1 MTSDPSEHR
10 RRLKT
15 THSKGSA
22 AKELIGSAAA
32 VSFAPGVVFVFGAA
46 AMQGASP
53 KELLGQPLYLI
64 LAVFAFVAII
74 ALNALFVMAET
85 ALNLLKGSLV
95 KAQEKSP
102 DKMSDSQ
109 SLDFAKLSHLHDFR
123 DIYTAGAFMGS
134 QTMRAWLFL
143 LCLIPAWAIE
153 EAMTPNT
160 DVRGFAW
167 IILWMIVVSIP
178 VAAINVLFG
187 ELIPK
192 SYASVHSAS
201 VCVRLYGFIRLCA
214 SLFKIPTRLSTW
226 IAGLFTQKFGASASF
241 ALPNFAEDEIKTL
254 IETYG
259 ESGHIEEEEIEM
271 LDSVF
276 EFGDSVAVEIMTPR
290 VDLDAIS
297 CDKTIREAAE
307 LIQLTGHSRL
317 PVYEGTDD
325 NILGI
330 IHAKDAMQA
339 LLDGT
344 ADRLLSEVQLRPAV
358 PVPES
363 KSLHDLLQEMRSS
376 KTQLVI
382 VQDDFGG
389 TAGIVTIEDIVEEVM
404 GDIVDEY
411 DIEPEAIEESDGG
424 FIVLGKMHLDDVND
438 ECGTSFSSEDFDT
451 LGGYVF
457 GLFGR
462 QPDQEESIEHGGW
475 RFTVSE
481 TDGRRIVKVKIEPK
495 APDDP
500 LEQMIP
506 A

>member
-15 THSKGSA
+15 THSKGLA
-22 AKELIGSAAA
+22 AKELLGSVAA

-53 KELLGQPLYLI
+53 KMLLGQPLYLI
-64 LAVFAFVAII
+64 LAVFALVAII
-74 ALNALFVMAET
+74 ALNAHFVMAET
-85 ALNLLKGSLV
+85 ALNLLKSSLV
-95 KAQEKSP
+95 KAQDKAP
-102 DKMSDSQ
+102 DKMSDGQ
-109 SLDFAKLSHLHDFR
+109 ALEFAKLSHLLDFR

-143 LCLIPAWAIE
+143 LCLIPAYALE
-153 EAMTPNT
+153 ELMTPET
-160 DVRGFAW
+160 DVRGFSW
-167 IILWMIVVSIP
+167 ILLWMIVVSIP
-178 VAAINVLFG
+178 VAGLNVLFG

-192 SYASVHSAS
+192 SYASTHSTA

-214 SLFKIPTRLSTW
+214 GLFTIPTRLSTW
-226 IAGLFTQKFGASASF
+226 FAGLFTQKFGASASF
-241 ALPNFAEDEIKTL
+241 ALPNYAEEEIKTL

-290 VDLDAIS
+290 VDLDSIS
-297 CDKTIREAAE
+297 CERTVREAAE
-307 LIQLTGHSRL
+307 MIQQTGHSRL

-325 NILGI
+325 RILGI
-330 IHAKDAMQA
+330 IHAKDLMQA
-339 LLDGT
+339 LLDGK
-344 ADRLLSEVQLRPAV
+344 AEVPLSQFALRPAV
-358 PVPES
+358 PVPEN
-363 KSLHDLLQEMRSS
+363 KSLHDLLQEMRNS

-411 DIEPEAIEESDGG
+411 DVDPEEVVESEGG

-462 QPDQEESIEHGGW
+462 QPEQGESIEHGGW

-481 TDGRRIVKVKIEPK
+481 TDGRRIIKVMIESK
-495 APDDP
+495 APED
-500 LEQMIP
+500 LIEQLMP
-506 A
+506 V